1 MFDYKCLFTSPLLN
15 ETVKIFMQIFFVITF
30 LSLFF
35 FLYVVNI
42 EREIFE
48 SQMNY
53 IVDNI
58 YQQLSFASDIIMP
71 LEMKSKVKNVILSYL
86 NEVQLPTDSYEDIH
100 TSNNQIIGLTINVVI
115 TFAVLFAACL
125 FGLFC
130 LHVCIDL
137 TEHTI
142 QNLIVLGSIALTEFL
157 FLNLVTRNYIS
168 ADPNRVKLYFAQQLK
183 SFAQQKQKQQ

>member
-1 MFDYKCLFTSPLLN
+1 MGWNGRIDF
-15 ETVKIFMQIFFVITF
+15 Q
-30 LSLFF
+30 
-35 FLYVVNI
+35 
-42 EREIFE
+42 RE
-48 SQMNY
+48 
-53 IVDNI
+53 
-58 YQQLSFASDIIMP
+58 QLSFASDIIMP